1 MLAGKSLS
9 LQQVSALSLQF
20 CSTELQSVIFTIQ
33 LAAEFDQ
40 VVYFFFQRLDEVVSH
55 GGYTALRASQHY
67 NARCFIGSTCRR
79 VEQTAFA

>member
-40 VVYFFFQRLDEVVSH
+40 VVYFFF
-55 GGYTALRASQHY
+55 
-67 NARCFIGSTCRR
+67 
-79 VEQTAFA
+79 